1 MTAPADTDPITLK
14 EASEL
19 VFKGR
24 VGVSALRTEAQRGKL
39 SIFRIGGRDYTTI
52 RDVREM
58 VEKCRVEKH
67 RPASTTT
74 KNETPGSSAMDRDLS
89 ALASIENGRRR
100 LRAN

>member
-1 MTAPADTDPITLK
+1 MTAPADTDPITLR
-14 EASEL
+14 EASDL

-67 RPASTTT
+67 RPDSTSTR
-74 KNETPGSSAMDRDLS
+74 KEISGLSAMARDSS
-89 ALASIENGRRR
+89 ALASIENSLRK
-100 LRAN
+100 LRAS